1 MIPHWLVKQI
11 LIGVAKVL
19 PKTKLVPQKEEVKE
33 NLYRDLKKRKMV
45 SFHAKLNYI
54 EVKYIKISSFFFKI

>member
-33 NLYRDLKKRKMV
+33 NIYRDVKKRKLV
-45 SFHAKLNYI
+45 GFDANTLR
-54 EVKYIKISSFFFKI
+54 

>member
-19 PKTKLVPQKEEVKE
+19 PKTKLVPQKEEMKE
-33 NLYRDLKKRKMV
+33 NIYRDLKKRKMV
-45 SFHAKLNYI
+45 SFTLKLNT
-54 EVKYIKISSFFFKI
+54 

>member
-1 MIPHWLVKQI
+1 MIPHWLLKQI

-33 NLYRDLKKRKMV
+33 NIYRDMKKRKLV
-45 SFHAKLNYI
+45 SVGANKHITAMFG
-54 EVKYIKISSFFFKI
+54 FPF

>member
-19 PKTKLVPQKEEVKE
+19 PKTKLVPQKEEVKD
-33 NLYRDLKKRKMV
+33 NIFRDVNKRKLV
-45 SFHAKLNYI
+45 GVPHHA
-54 EVKYIKISSFFFKI
+54 

>member
-33 NLYRDLKKRKMV
+33 NIYRDARKRELV
-45 SFHAKLNYI
+45 S
-54 EVKYIKISSFFFKI
+54 VS

>member
-19 PKTKLVPQKEEVKE
+19 PKTKLVPQKEEVKD
-33 NLYRDLKKRKMV
+33 NIFRDLNKRKLV
-45 SFHAKLNYI
+45 GAPHH
-54 EVKYIKISSFFFKI
+54 V

>member
-1 MIPHWLVKQI
+1 MYPHWLVQQI

-33 NLYRDLKKRKMV
+33 NYYRDMRKRKLV
-45 SFHAKLNYI
+45 SVDPN
-54 EVKYIKISSFFFKI
+54 KYILQHD